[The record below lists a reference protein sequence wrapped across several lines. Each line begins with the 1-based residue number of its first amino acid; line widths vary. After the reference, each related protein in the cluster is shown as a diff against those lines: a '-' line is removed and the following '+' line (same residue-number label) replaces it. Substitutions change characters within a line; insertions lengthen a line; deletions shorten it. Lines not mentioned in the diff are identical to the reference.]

1 MEVAARWRREDDER
15 EEQER
20 LEREKERRPSL
31 FDDQPDVNKLREIAN
46 NEMLPPQAK
55 KDLTSGFGIL
65 PRKSILKKTL
75 SVPSPDG
82 ESRLRSAIDLI
93 FRRSVTVQDVADQSN
108 GPASPKT
115 SNKVKFPKEKVRDMP
130 ADIQKAWE
138 MDEMERP
145 IDLQAANIHID
156 ASPFQLIERTSLLKV
171 HSLFSMLGIA
181 RAYVTRIGRLVGV
194 VALREV
200 CLRQFLVVL

>member
-1 MEVAARWRREDDER
+1 
-15 EEQER
+15 
-20 LEREKERRPSL
+20 
-31 FDDQPDVNKLREIAN
+31 
-46 NEMLPPQAK
+46 
-55 KDLTSGFGIL
+55 
-65 PRKSILKKTL
+65 
-75 SVPSPDG
+75 
-82 ESRLRSAIDLI
+82 
-93 FRRSVTVQDVADQSN
+93 
-108 GPASPKT
+108 
-115 SNKVKFPKEKVRDMP
+115 MP